1 MADITAKIKLDGEAQ
16 FKSGMRDAANA
27 TKSLDS
33 QLKLAEQDFKDT
45 GDAQA
50 LMATRSDLLK
60 QKLES
65 QKGAVSA
72 AKQALEQCKKQNEA
86 YAQQI
91 IELER
96 QIDNQKLAGAFMTG
110 SDTAAS
116 KKKIDKLIKEID
128 KCISLMEG

>member
-1 MADITAKIKLDGEAQ
+1 MFDAVRQKIAQ
-16 FKSGMRDAANA
+16 
-27 TKSLDS
+27 
-33 QLKLAEQDFKDT
+33 
-45 GDAQA
+45 
-50 LMATRSDLLK
+50 LMAAY
-60 QKLES
+60 ES
-65 QKGAVSA
+65 EKAECERLRA
-72 AKQALEQCKKQNEA
+72 ALEQSTAQNEA
-86 YAQQI
+86 YQKQI